1 MYQYNTSDDDDASPS
16 TIFYTSYNNISRRA
30 RRAYPAS
37 RICFQT
43 SRHLPW
49 SNADRPFD
57 ARATCAR

>member
-1 MYQYNTSDDDDASPS
+1 MINTTLANDGTSPS
-16 TIFYTSYNNISRRA
+16 TIFYTSYNNISRA
-30 RRAYPAS
+30 RRAYPPS
-37 RICFQT
+37 RIFFQT